1 MSVASPVAQSI
12 RMGPLGIDSNTYVQ
26 YRQMKRYLI
35 SAAIGGIGGFAFGL
49 VVEGIFWLSITDD
62 TFTWTIPK
70 ALGLIFACLGA
81 LEPLRHEQRSDA
93 P

>member
-1 MSVASPVAQSI
+1 MP
-12 RMGPLGIDSNTYVQ
+12 MGPLGIDSIYMPP
-26 YRQMKRYLI
+26 RQMKRYLI
-35 SAAIGGIGGFAFGL
+35 SAAIGGIGGFVFGL

-62 TFTWTIPK
+62 TFTWTLPK

-81 LEPLRHEQRSDA
+81 LEPLRHGQSSNA